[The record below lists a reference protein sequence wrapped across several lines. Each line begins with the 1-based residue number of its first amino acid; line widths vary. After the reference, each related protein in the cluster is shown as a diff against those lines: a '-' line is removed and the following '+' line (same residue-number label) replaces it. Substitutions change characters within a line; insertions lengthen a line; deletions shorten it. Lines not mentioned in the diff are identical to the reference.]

1 MYTDGNNPSLL
12 NKEETKWRGT
22 VHLRM
27 VTHPEFKLVRDERT
41 QNQYNT
47 LLSNMEVDI
56 EAQNNFTDKLPNILT
71 AMTQHD
77 SRIVH
82 CTAFVRQMTT
92 VQDYM

>member
-1 MYTDGNNPSLL
+1 MERDSSLKHGNTSGVQACQ
-12 NKEETKWRGT
+12 RQ
-22 VHLRM
+22 
-27 VTHPEFKLVRDERT
+27 RT

-56 EAQNNFTDKLPNILT
+56 EAQKNFTDKLPIILT
-71 AMTQHD
+71 TMTQHD